1 MTNREDH
8 ARLTTPRPRSRPA
21 CPRPAAA
28 VDQEERLQREESD
41 FLRHVDSSGKVL
53 DFHAIR
59 HTYISGIVA
68 GNASVKV
75 AQELARH
82 STARLT
88 VDRYSHIGTQEKV
101 EALDGVRLGTLPQNG
116 MYIWQHTARETP
128 LLPATGCEQPQCA
141 TKNADDPKS
150 KESHALDAPLPPD
163 ATGCNERR
171 RRDSNPGWR
180 ICNPLPN
187 PLNPEEN
194 GPQENRLAE
203 WLVAPDAS
211 SDTTGSE
218 LNQVIEAWSS
228 LPPDIRTA
236 ILTIVAAAA
245 PSAPWLHDR
254 AGEGGEISTVP
265 P

>member
-1 MTNREDH
+1 MLRTDLIK
-8 ARLTTPRPRSRPA
+8 ARNKWI
-21 CPRPAAA
+21 AAA
-28 VDQEERLQREESD
+28 INQEERLQREESD
-41 FLRHVDSSGKVL
+41 FLRHEDSRGKVL

-116 MYIWQHTARETP
+116 MHIWQHTARETVQSG
-128 LLPATGCEQPQCA
+128 ATGCEQPQCA

-163 ATGCNERR
+163 ATGCSERR

-218 LNQVIEAWSS
+218 LDQVIEAWSS